1 MRYQET
7 GELHKDFH
15 GATLMSANYIVEN
28 YGIEALREIMFN
40 TGTEV
45 YREINQR
52 LKAGDSSELIGF
64 KEYFLER
71 EGGKFTMTKHDN
83 GLFELVVTECPMEN
97 HLKSLGMEINE
108 NFYLLN
114 KFLNEALCHDTPFEL
129 SYEKLGD
136 GVTRE
141 CLTFKKEEKGEKN
154 AAK

>member
-28 YGIEALREIMFN
+28 YGVDALKEIMFK

-52 LKAGDSSELIGF
+52 LKAGDTSELTGF

-71 EGGKFTMTKHDN
+71 EGGKFSINKHEN
-83 GLFELVVTECPMEN
+83 GLFELTVTECPMEK
-97 HLKSLGMEINE
+97 HIKSLGMEINE

-114 KFLNEALCHDTPFEL
+114 KFLNDALCYGTPYQL
-129 SYEKLGD
+129 SYERLEG
-136 GVTRE
+136 GSTRE
-141 CLTFKKEEKGEKN
+141 CLTFRKGGNSDASK
-154 AAK
+154 

>member
-15 GATLMSANYIVEN
+15 GATLMSVNYIVKN
-28 YGIEALREIMFN
+28 YGIEALREIVLN
-40 TGTEV
+40 TGTKV

-83 GLFELVVTECPMEN
+83 GLFELVVTECPMEK
-97 HLKSLGMEINE
+97 HLKSLAMEIND

-114 KFLNEALCHDTPFEL
+114 KFLNEALCHDTPYEL
-129 SYEKLGD
+129 SYEQLDD

-141 CLTFKKEEKGEKN
+141 CLTFRKGGN
-154 AAK
+154 PHAAK